1 MRRRGDARRRLAD
14 LPARHA
20 ALRRAKTVHLIR
32 HHQAGEVE
40 EAAAGRRHS
49 YVAMEPDSL
58 CRLCGQGDSARRSAG
73 TNKLPKSTA
82 LSEIEA
88 APAPQPAP
96 SPAEPRQRNWRDY
109 ALLLALACCWS
120 STYPLTKIGLVSIP
134 PITFISARSLIA
146 ALFLLVVLRIRGLR
160 LPTDARAWKLF
171 AQQQTIN
178 STIPFLMITWAQ
190 QYVPA
195 STTVVLASTTPI
207 FAFLIT
213 WGITRHEPATLLKLV
228 GAILGLAGTAA
239 IIGLDALGG
248 LSSDLIAEMAIL
260 LATVSFACA
269 TIFGLRLSESEPMV
283 VAAGSLLFGGC
294 VLLPLSLIL
303 EHPWTLRPTPQAL
316 AAAATMGIF
325 SSALGLMLFYMCLQR
340 LGTITTNAQGYLRIP
355 IGVGLSVLLL
365 GESVPQN
372 LALGLV
378 LVMAG
383 VAAMTV
389 PGDALRRAMR
399 RLRGCQPLL
408 QLFLIS
414 QQLLEFLDVAR
425 DELLEHI
432 GRVLAGVRRDGGEI
446 GKTFFHRLAL
456 DGGLRRSVELR
467 DDIGW
472 RALGREQA
480 VPALRLEIGEACF

>member
-1 MRRRGDARRRLAD
+1 M
-14 LPARHA
+14 
-20 ALRRAKTVHLIR
+20 
-32 HHQAGEVE
+32 
-40 EAAAGRRHS
+40 
-49 YVAMEPDSL
+49 
-58 CRLCGQGDSARRSAG
+58 
-73 TNKLPKSTA
+73 PKSTV

-96 SPAEPRQRNWRDY
+96 SPVEPRKHSWRDY

-120 STYPLTKIGLVSIP
+120 STYPLTKIGLGSIP

-146 ALFLLVVLRIRGLR
+146 AAFLFVVLRIRGLS
-160 LPTDARAWKLF
+160 LPTDAKAWKLF

-190 QYVPA
+190 LYVPA
-195 STTVVLASTTPI
+195 SSTVVLASTTPI

-239 IIGLDALGG
+239 IVGLDALGG
-248 LSSDLIAEMAIL
+248 LSRDLVAEMAIL
-260 LATVSFACA
+260 LATISFACA
-269 TIFGLRLSESEPMV
+269 TIFGLRLSEYDPMV

-294 VLLPLSLIL
+294 VLLPFSLVI
-303 EHPWTLRPTPQAL
+303 EHPWTLRPTPEAL
-316 AAAATMGIF
+316 IAAATMGIF

-340 LGTITTNAQGYLRIP
+340 LGTLTTNAQGYLRIP

-365 GESVPQN
+365 GESVPPN

-389 PGDALRRAMR
+389 PAGALQRVMR
-399 RLRGCQPLL
+399 RLRG
-408 QLFLIS
+408 
-414 QQLLEFLDVAR
+414 
-425 DELLEHI
+425 
-432 GRVLAGVRRDGGEI
+432 G
-446 GKTFFHRLAL
+446 
-456 DGGLRRSVELR
+456 
-467 DDIGW
+467 
-472 RALGREQA
+472 
-480 VPALRLEIGEACF
+480 